1 MNMCDGSR
9 DIVFNTSIQDNDESF
24 GVSGHMNNA
33 FIEFLNVSS
42 LVIFAFMVCME
53 KQKTTRKN
61 IN

>member
-1 MNMCDGSR
+1 MCDRSR

-24 GVSGHMNNA
+24 GVSGHMNNT

-42 LVIFAFMVCME
+42 FAIFAFMVCME
-53 KQKTTRKN
+53 KQKMTRKN